1 MLVRKC
7 FWVGVLLCAGLSA
20 CNGDDKEGAGGAG
33 IDPALSEELAA
44 SEDDLLGRRDAL
56 FNMRQ
61 GISDK
66 RAALDRQR
74 AEVQAAGGDTTEIDK
89 EAQALIAEEASV
101 RTQES
106 ELNQTTRELFTQ
118 LRELQGASAGGGGP
132 EAKLTM
138 RESGMAGRE
147 RQLARRE
154 SELGSREAALAK
166 REEGLAS
173 KWKDSCAG
181 ALPTTIIRTVDTKG
195 SSYTKKD
202 VEPLLTKAR
211 RVMSKKGLLKSDL
224 PDQAKGLE
232 KEANQGMKDGDYG
245 RARLA
250 ASQLLGTVNAIKINK
265 GFIAAKIARLNQRI
279 GGKSLSSKSESL
291 FREATSSYGD
301 AKFSS
306 ANGKLNK
313 IYSSLR

>member
-1 MLVRKC
+1 MLLREC
-7 FWVGVLLCAGLSA
+7 FWVGVVLCVGLAA
-20 CNGDDKEGAGGAG
+20 CKGDDKSEGAGV
-33 IDPALSEELAA
+33 DPALSEELSA
-44 SEDDLLGRRDAL
+44 SEDELLGKRDAL

-61 GISDK
+61 SITEK
-66 RAALDRQR
+66 RAKLAGEL
-74 AEVQAAGGDTTEIDK
+74 AEVKAAGGDTTEIVK
-89 EAQALIAEEASV
+89 KIEAVNAEEQSV
-101 RTQES
+101 TTQES
-106 ELNQTTRELFTQ
+106 ELIRTSRELINQ
-118 LRELQGASAGGGGP
+118 RREMMGAIGGGGGA
-132 EAKLTM
+132 ESQMAS
-138 RESGMAGRE
+138 RETGMAGRE

-154 SELGSREAALAK
+154 SDLSAREAALAK

-173 KWKDSCAG
+173 KWKDSCAVG
-181 ALPTTIIRTVDTKG
+181 AVPTTIIRTVDTKG

-211 RVMSKKGLLKSDL
+211 RAMSKKGLLRSDL

-232 KEANQGMKDGDYG
+232 NEANQGMKDGDYG

-306 ANGKLNK
+306 ANSKLNK